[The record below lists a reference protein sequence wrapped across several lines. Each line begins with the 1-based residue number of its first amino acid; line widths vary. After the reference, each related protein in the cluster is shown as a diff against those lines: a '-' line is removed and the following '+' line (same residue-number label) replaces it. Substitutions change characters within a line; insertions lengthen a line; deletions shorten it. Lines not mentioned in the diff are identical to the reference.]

1 METRK
6 LRSDIALT
14 LELTRAIFERL
25 ESGQPLIKRGVS
37 YLLLDNPKWANKV
50 PVGTYN
56 SWRNR
61 NTIPIDMLDNRG
73 FNELLV
79 EARGK
84 MEEEKLERLL
94 RLGERGFK
102 KILAMPLQE
111 KVVHKCINKN
121 GKEYARRIIERI
133 NPSVISAKLKLTIFA
148 IERAGSKGRY
158 ANAKK

>member
-14 LELTRAIFERL
+14 LDLARAVFERL
-25 ESGQPLIKRGVS
+25 ESGLPLIKRGLAHI
-37 YLLLDNPKWANKV
+37 LLNDPKWTDKV

-61 NTIPIDMLDNRG
+61 NTIPADSLDNKG

-79 EARGK
+79 EARSK
-84 MEEEKLERLL
+84 IQEARMERLL
-94 RLGERGFK
+94 ELGERGFE

-111 KVVHKCINKN
+111 KIIQKCINKN
-121 GKEYARRIIERI
+121 GQEYARKIIQRI
-133 NPSVISAKLKLTIFA
+133 NPSIVSAKVRIAKFT
-148 IERAGSKGRY
+148 IERAYGKGRY
-158 ANAKK
+158 ANSQK